1 MKRNDVSKKLDEVQ
15 KRMKR
20 VSLATWHRPV
30 KVSEKY
36 VEPQVGLLIDHYTKR
51 NDYIFFSTYTT
62 EFDIGEEHYKY
73 VCVGFSKIFIPIE
86 MPKKKTNLQN
96 DADSPFSFYRVVELQ
111 IHFFYKASSLFR
123 VFSSMDEN
131 TDEARI
137 VSIT

>member
-1 MKRNDVSKKLDEVQ
+1 
-15 KRMKR
+15 MKR

-86 MPKKKTNLQN
+86 MPKKRRICKMM
-96 DADSPFSFYRVVELQ
+96 Q
-111 IHFFYKASSLFR
+111 IRLFN
-123 VFSSMDEN
+123 FIE
-131 TDEARI
+131 
-137 VSIT
+137 

>member
-36 VEPQVGLLIDHYTKR
+36 VEPQVGLLIYTKR

-96 DADSPFSFYRVVELQ
+96 DADSSFSFYRVMGTSDTFFLQGELP
-111 IHFFYKASSLFR
+111 FFLYFHQWMKIQMR
-123 VFSSMDEN
+123 
-131 TDEARI
+131 
-137 VSIT
+137 

>member
-1 MKRNDVSKKLDEVQ
+1 
-15 KRMKR
+15 MKR

-96 DADSPFSFYRVVELQ
+96 DADSSFSFYRVMGTSDTFFLQGEL
-111 IHFFYKASSLFR
+111 LFL